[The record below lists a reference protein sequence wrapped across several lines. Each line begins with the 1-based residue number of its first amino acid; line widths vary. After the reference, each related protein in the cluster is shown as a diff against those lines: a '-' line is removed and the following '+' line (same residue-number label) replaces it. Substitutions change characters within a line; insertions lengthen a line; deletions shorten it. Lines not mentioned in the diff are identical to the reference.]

1 VEAHSSLLDNPARRQ
16 RFQALRR
23 LHRPRPRPVQR
34 VGEAIQ
40 DPLAGKEAVEARDR
54 VFRRMLA
61 YADVLSVCLA
71 LLLCINALGDD
82 HLRATTLLGIP
93 LIVLLGKLQ
102 GLYDRDELLIRKTT
116 LDEVPQLF
124 QLATFYTL
132 VFWLLDQVLVTGD
145 LGDAQIVVLW
155 LTLFGGMFA
164 GRTVA
169 RALARTAA
177 PVERCLFVG
186 DAMAYDRLR
195 TKLEVAGEVRAEL
208 VGRLSLQRAST
219 TRGRSTGQ
227 DELAEL
233 IDWTDAHRVII
244 EPNALPAQDMLEFV
258 RAAKSVGVRVSLLP
272 RVLDVV
278 GTSIVVDDLDG
289 VTVLGVRRFG
299 LTRSSKLVKRAFDLL
314 GATLALVA
322 VAPLMLVAAL
332 AIRLDTRG
340 SVFFRQ
346 TRVGRDGQPFGILK
360 FRTMVPGADEAKATL
375 LEHNEAG
382 DGLFKMRADPRITR
396 VGRLLRKTSLD
407 ELPQLLNVLRG
418 DMSLVGP
425 RPLVADEDERITGFD
440 RRRLSLTPGMTGPWQ
455 VLGATRAPLPEM
467 VKLDYLYVAGWSLWR
482 DVKILLRTVPHVLR
496 GRSM

>member
-1 VEAHSSLLDNPARRQ
+1 VG
-16 RFQALRR
+16 
-23 LHRPRPRPVQR
+23 

-40 DPLAGKEAVEARDR
+40 DPLAGKAAVEARDR

-71 LLLCINALGDD
+71 LLVCINALGDD
-82 HLRATTLLGIP
+82 ALRATTLLGIP
-93 LIVLLGKLQ
+93 LVVLLGKLQ

-132 VFWLLDQVLVTGD
+132 VFWLLDGVLVTGD

-155 LTLFGGMFA
+155 LTLFGGMFG

-169 RALARTAA
+169 RALARAAA

-186 DAMAYDRLR
+186 DASAYDRLR

-208 VGRLSLQRAST
+208 VGRLSLQRVSSAA
-219 TRGRSTGQ
+219 RDRATGQ

-244 EPNALPAQDMLEFV
+244 EPHALPAEDMLEFV

-278 GTSIVVDDLDG
+278 GSSIVVDDLDG

-299 LTRSSKLVKRAFDLL
+299 LTRSSRLVKRSFDLA
-314 GATLALVA
+314 GAAVALLA
-322 VAPLMLVAAL
+322 VAPIMLVAAA

-340 SVFFRQ
+340 PVFFRQ
-346 TRVGRDGQPFGILK
+346 TRVGRDGEPFQILK
-360 FRTMVPGADEAKATL
+360 FRTMVVGADDAKAAL
-375 LEHNEAG
+375 RAHNEAG
-382 DGLFKMRADPRITR
+382 DGLFKMTRDPRVTR
-396 VGRLLRKTSLD
+396 VGRILRKTSLD